1 MFTRKHYLLAMGNNY
16 GSNFLGNLTTV
27 WINTDTT
34 NVDPNARTFVQVEN
48 LSAFPS
54 FSESTTIS
62 TVETYDSTYTSKVA
76 GDSSYGDM
84 TIQVNY
90 VPGENAVLDSAV
102 DSQQL
107 VQVKVE
113 MLDEGSNDTTV
124 NYVLY
129 NGYLSSV
136 SDTSDMDQVVTRSYV
151 FTPENQVSA
160 GILDES
166 VVELYRGDWGVGSNG
181 NEFPSYQGRD
191 GNSFVKIAA
200 ANAPTGVD
208 MLGITNL
215 DGSNGTQLVMSKTGT
230 PVLNIRNFST
240 ASNGAWYKV
249 YTSAD
254 KPTLT
259 ELGAAAATDL
269 SNYVPIT
276 RTVNGKAL
284 TANITLVAADIS
296 DVYSKTYIDSN
307 VVPKVFQLN
316 GHALSGTALN
326 LVAADILDV
335 YSQTQVNNTFV
346 AKTVTVNGL
355 PLSSNI
361 TLTAS
366 QLTDMASL
374 AFSNSTYVPKTFLI
388 NNKPLSGTN
397 IQLVA
402 ADISDVYSRTESNGL
417 FALRITTIN
426 GYALNGNVTL
436 NYNDVGT
443 YSKAQID
450 AKDAAL
456 QAKIDTKVTITQDL
470 LTINNVED
478 TLELDMSDGKR
489 VFKATLT
496 AAVTQ
501 LSVINASGSNLNS
514 QTITMCLTQG
524 TGANKVSWPSN
535 VIWSYGREPV
545 LTFTQNSIDVI
556 QFLTVDGGS
565 TWYGSL
571 LMADLKE

>member
-1 MFTRKHYLLAMGNNY
+1 MAQT
-16 GSNFLGNLTTV
+16 FLGNLTTV

-54 FSESTTIS
+54 FSESTSVS

-84 TIQVNY
+84 TISVNY
-90 VPGENAVLDSAV
+90 ILGENAVLDSVV

-113 MLDEGSNDTTV
+113 MLDEGLNDTTV

-136 SDTSDMDQVVTRSYV
+136 ADTSDLDQVVTRSYV
-151 FTPENQVSA
+151 FTPESQVSA

-166 VVELYRGDWGVGSNG
+166 VVELYRCDWGVGSNG

-230 PVLNIRNFST
+230 PVLNFRNFST

-346 AKTVTVNGL
+346 AKTVTINGL

-361 TLTAS
+361 TLTAA

-374 AFSNSTYVPKTFLI
+374 AYSNSTYVPKTFLI

-426 GYALNGNVTL
+426 GYALNSNVTL

-450 AKDAAL
+450 AKDASL
-456 QAKIDTKVTITQDL
+456 QANIDTKVTITQDL

-496 AAVTQ
+496 APVTQ

-514 QTITMCLTQG
+514 QTITMLLTQG
-524 TGANKVSWPSN
+524 TGANKISWPSN
-535 VIWSYGREPV
+535 VKWSYGREPV
-545 LTFTQNSIDVI
+545 LTFTKDSIDVI
-556 QFLTVDGGS
+556 QFLSIDGGS

-571 LMADLKE
+571 LMADLQE

>member
-1 MFTRKHYLLAMGNNY
+1 MAQT
-16 GSNFLGNLTTV
+16 FLGNLTTV

-54 FSESTTIS
+54 FSESTSVS
-62 TVETYDSTYTSKVA
+62 TVETYNSTYTSKVA

-84 TIQVNY
+84 TISVNY
-90 VPGENAVLDSAV
+90 IPGENAVLDSVV

-151 FTPENQVSA
+151 FTPETQLSA

-215 DGSNGTQLVMSKTGT
+215 DGSNGTQLVMSKSGT
-230 PVLNIRNFST
+230 PVLNFRNFST

-361 TLTAS
+361 TLTAA

-374 AFSNSTYVPKTFLI
+374 AYSNSTYVPKTFLI

-426 GYALNGNVTL
+426 GYALNSNVTL

-456 QAKIDTKVTITQDL
+456 QANIDTKVTITQDL

-496 AAVTQ
+496 APVTQ

-514 QTITMCLTQG
+514 QTITMLLTQG
-524 TGANKVSWPSN
+524 TGANKISWPSN
-535 VIWSYGREPV
+535 VKWSYGREPV
-545 LTFTQNSIDVI
+545 LTFTKDSIDVI
-556 QFLTVDGGS
+556 QFLSVDGGS

-571 LMADLKE
+571 LMADLQE

>member
-1 MFTRKHYLLAMGNNY
+1 MAQT
-16 GSNFLGNLTTV
+16 FLGNLTTV

-62 TVETYDSTYTSKVA
+62 TVETYDSTFTSKVA

-84 TIQVNY
+84 TIEVNY
-90 VPGENAVLDSAV
+90 VPGENTVLDSVV

-113 MLDEGSNDTTV
+113 MLDEGTNDTSV
-124 NYVLY
+124 NYVMY

-151 FTPENQVSA
+151 FSPETQLSA

-166 VVELYRGDWGVGSNG
+166 VVPLNRGDWGVGSNG

-230 PVLNIRNFST
+230 PVLNFRNFST

-361 TLTAS
+361 KLTAE

-374 AFSNSTYVPKTFLI
+374 AYSNSTYVPKTFLI

-426 GYALNGNVTL
+426 GYALNSNVTL

-456 QAKIDTKVTITQDL
+456 QANIDTKVTITQDL

-496 AAVTQ
+496 APVTQ

-514 QTITMCLTQG
+514 QTITMLLTQG
-524 TGANKVSWPSN
+524 TGANKISWPSN
-535 VIWSYGREPV
+535 VKWSYGREPV
-545 LTFTQNSIDVI
+545 LTFTKDSIDVI
-556 QFLTVDGGS
+556 QFLSIDGGS

-571 LMADLKE
+571 LMADLQE

>member
-1 MFTRKHYLLAMGNNY
+1 MAQT
-16 GSNFLGNLTTV
+16 FLGNLTTV

-54 FSESTTIS
+54 FSESTSVS
-62 TVETYDSTYTSKVA
+62 TVETYNSTYTSKVA

-84 TIQVNY
+84 TIQVSY

-181 NEFPSYQGRD
+181 NEFPSYQGSD

-230 PVLNIRNFST
+230 PVLNFRNFST

-249 YTSAD
+249 YTSVD

-259 ELGAAAATDL
+259 ELGAAAASDL

-346 AKTVTVNGL
+346 AKTVAVNGL

-361 TLTAS
+361 TLTAA

-374 AFSNSTYVPKTFLI
+374 AHSNSTYVPKTFLI

-426 GYALNGNVTL
+426 GYALNSNVTL

-456 QAKIDTKVTITQDL
+456 QANIDTKVTITQDL

-501 LSVINASGSNLNS
+501 LSVINGSGSNLNS

-524 TGANKVSWPSN
+524 TGANKISWPSN

-571 LMADLKE
+571 LMADLQE

>member
-1 MFTRKHYLLAMGNNY
+1 MAQT
-16 GSNFLGNLTTV
+16 FLGNLTTV

-200 ANAPTGVD
+200 ANVPTGVD

-215 DGSNGTQLVMSKTGT
+215 DGSNGTQLVMNKTGT

-361 TLTAS
+361 TLTAT

-426 GYALNGNVTL
+426 GYALNSNVTL

-456 QAKIDTKVTITQDL
+456 QANIDTKVTITQDL

-524 TGANKVSWPSN
+524 TGANKISWPSN

-571 LMADLKE
+571 LMADLQE

>member
-1 MFTRKHYLLAMGNNY
+1 MAQT
-16 GSNFLGNLTTV
+16 FLGNLTTV

-54 FSESTTIS
+54 FSESTSVS

-215 DGSNGTQLVMSKTGT
+215 DGSNGTQLVMNKTGT

-361 TLTAS
+361 TLTAT

-426 GYALNGNVTL
+426 GYALNSNVTL

-456 QAKIDTKVTITQDL
+456 QANIDTKVTITQDL

-501 LSVINASGSNLNS
+501 LSVINGSGSNLNS

-524 TGANKVSWPSN
+524 TGANKISWPSN

-571 LMADLKE
+571 LMADLQE

>member
-1 MFTRKHYLLAMGNNY
+1 MAQT
-16 GSNFLGNLTTV
+16 FLGNLTTV
-27 WINTDTT
+27 WINTDIT

-54 FSESTTIS
+54 FSESTSVS

-84 TIQVNY
+84 TISVNY
-90 VPGENAVLDSAV
+90 IPGENAVLDSVV

-136 SDTSDMDQVVTRSYV
+136 ADTSDMDQVVTRSYV
-151 FTPENQVSA
+151 FTPESQVSA

-230 PVLNIRNFST
+230 PVLNFRNFST

-361 TLTAS
+361 TLTAA

-374 AFSNSTYVPKTFLI
+374 AYSNSTFVPKTFLI

-426 GYALNGNVTL
+426 GYALNSNITL

-456 QAKIDTKVTITQDL
+456 QANIDTKVTITQDL

-496 AAVTQ
+496 APVTQ

-514 QTITMCLTQG
+514 QTITMLLTQG
-524 TGANKVSWPSN
+524 TGANKISWPSN
-535 VIWSYGREPV
+535 VKWSYGREPV
-545 LTFTQNSIDVI
+545 LTFTKDSIDVI
-556 QFLTVDGGS
+556 QFLSIDGGS

-571 LMADLKE
+571 LMADLQE

>member
-1 MFTRKHYLLAMGNNY
+1 MAQT
-16 GSNFLGNLTTV
+16 FLGNLTTV

-426 GYALNGNVTL
+426 GYALNSNVTL

-443 YSKAQID
+443 YSKVQID

>member
-1 MFTRKHYLLAMGNNY
+1 MAQT
-16 GSNFLGNLTTV
+16 FLGNLTTV

-54 FSESTTIS
+54 FSESTSVS

-84 TIQVNY
+84 TISVNY
-90 VPGENAVLDSAV
+90 IPGENAVLDSVV

-151 FTPENQVSA
+151 FTPESQVSA

-230 PVLNIRNFST
+230 PVLNFRNFST

-361 TLTAS
+361 TLTAA

-374 AFSNSTYVPKTFLI
+374 AYSNSTFVPKTFLI

-426 GYALNGNVTL
+426 GYALNSNVTL

-456 QAKIDTKVTITQDL
+456 QANIDTKVTITQDL

-496 AAVTQ
+496 APVTQ

-514 QTITMCLTQG
+514 QTITMLLTQG
-524 TGANKVSWPSN
+524 TGANKISWPSN
-535 VIWSYGREPV
+535 VKWSYGREPV
-545 LTFTQNSIDVI
+545 LTFTKDSIDVI
-556 QFLTVDGGS
+556 QFLSVDGGS

-571 LMADLKE
+571 LMADLQE

>member
-1 MFTRKHYLLAMGNNY
+1 MAQT
-16 GSNFLGNLTTV
+16 FLGNLTTV

-54 FSESTTIS
+54 FSESTSVS
-62 TVETYDSTYTSKVA
+62 TVETYNSTYTSKVA

-84 TIQVNY
+84 TISVNY
-90 VPGENAVLDSAV
+90 IPGENAVLDSVV

-151 FTPENQVSA
+151 FTPESQVSA

-230 PVLNIRNFST
+230 PVLNFRNFST

-269 SNYVPIT
+269 SSYVPIT

-361 TLTAS
+361 TLTAA

-374 AFSNSTYVPKTFLI
+374 AYSNSTYVPKTFLI

-426 GYALNGNVTL
+426 GYALNSNVTL

-456 QAKIDTKVTITQDL
+456 QANIDTKVTITQDL

-496 AAVTQ
+496 APVTQ

-514 QTITMCLTQG
+514 QTITMLLTQG
-524 TGANKVSWPSN
+524 TGANKISWPSN
-535 VIWSYGREPV
+535 VKWSYGREPV
-545 LTFTQNSIDVI
+545 LTFTKDSIDVI
-556 QFLTVDGGS
+556 QFLSVDGGS

-571 LMADLKE
+571 LMADLQE

>member
-1 MFTRKHYLLAMGNNY
+1 MAQT
-16 GSNFLGNLTTV
+16 FLGNLTTV

-54 FSESTTIS
+54 FSESTSVS

-84 TIQVNY
+84 TISVNY
-90 VPGENAVLDSAV
+90 IPGENAVLDSVV

-151 FTPENQVSA
+151 FTPESQVSA

-230 PVLNIRNFST
+230 PVLNFRNFST

-361 TLTAS
+361 TLTAA

-374 AFSNSTYVPKTFLI
+374 AYSNSTYVPKTFLI

-426 GYALNGNVTL
+426 GYALNTNVTL

-456 QAKIDTKVTITQDL
+456 QANIDTKVTITQDL

-496 AAVTQ
+496 APVTQ

-514 QTITMCLTQG
+514 QTITMLLTQG
-524 TGANKVSWPSN
+524 TGANKISWPSN
-535 VIWSYGREPV
+535 VKWSYGREPV
-545 LTFTQNSIDVI
+545 LTFTKDSIDVI
-556 QFLTVDGGS
+556 QFLSIDGGS

-571 LMADLKE
+571 LMADLQE

>member
-1 MFTRKHYLLAMGNNY
+1 MAQT
-16 GSNFLGNLTTV
+16 FLGNQTTV

-54 FSESTTIS
+54 FSESTSVS

-84 TIQVNY
+84 TISVNY
-90 VPGENAVLDSAV
+90 IPGENAVLDSVV

-113 MLDEGSNDTTV
+113 MLDEGLNDTTV

-151 FTPENQVSA
+151 FTPESQVSA

-230 PVLNIRNFST
+230 PVLNFRNFST

-335 YSQTQVNNTFV
+335 YSQTQVDNTFV

-355 PLSSNI
+355 PLNSNI
-361 TLTAS
+361 TLTAA

-374 AFSNSTYVPKTFLI
+374 AYSNSTYVPKTFLI

-426 GYALNGNVTL
+426 GYALNSNVTL

-456 QAKIDTKVTITQDL
+456 QANIDTKVTITQDL

-496 AAVTQ
+496 ASVTQ

-514 QTITMCLTQG
+514 QTITMLLTQG
-524 TGANKVSWPSN
+524 TGANKISWPSN
-535 VIWSYGREPV
+535 VKWSYGREPV
-545 LTFTQNSIDVI
+545 LTFTKDSIDVI
-556 QFLTVDGGS
+556 QFLSIDGGS

-571 LMADLKE
+571 LMADLQE

>member
-1 MFTRKHYLLAMGNNY
+1 MAQT
-16 GSNFLGNLTTV
+16 FLGNLTTV

-54 FSESTTIS
+54 FSESTSVS

-84 TIQVNY
+84 TISVNY
-90 VPGENAVLDSAV
+90 IPGENAVLDSVV

-151 FTPENQVSA
+151 FTPESQVSA

-230 PVLNIRNFST
+230 PVLNFRNFST

-361 TLTAS
+361 TLTAA

-374 AFSNSTYVPKTFLI
+374 AYSNSTYVPKTFLI

-426 GYALNGNVTL
+426 GYALNSNITL

-456 QAKIDTKVTITQDL
+456 QANIDTKVTITQDL

-496 AAVTQ
+496 APVTQ

-514 QTITMCLTQG
+514 QTITMLLTQG
-524 TGANKVSWPSN
+524 TGANKISWPSN
-535 VIWSYGREPV
+535 VKWSYGREPV
-545 LTFTQNSIDVI
+545 LTFTKDSIDVI
-556 QFLTVDGGS
+556 QFLSIDGGS

-571 LMADLKE
+571 LMADLQE

>member
-1 MFTRKHYLLAMGNNY
+1 MAQT
-16 GSNFLGNLTTV
+16 FLGNLTTV

-54 FSESTTIS
+54 FSESTSVS
-62 TVETYDSTYTSKVA
+62 TVETYNSTYTSKVA

-84 TIQVNY
+84 TIQVSY

-200 ANAPTGVD
+200 TNAPTGVD

-215 DGSNGTQLVMSKTGT
+215 DGSNGTQLVMNKTGT

-361 TLTAS
+361 TLTAT

-426 GYALNGNVTL
+426 GYALNSNVTL

-456 QAKIDTKVTITQDL
+456 QANIDTKVTITQDL

-524 TGANKVSWPSN
+524 TGANKISWPSN

-571 LMADLKE
+571 LMADLQE

>member
-1 MFTRKHYLLAMGNNY
+1 MAQT
-16 GSNFLGNLTTV
+16 FLGNLTTV

-54 FSESTTIS
+54 FSESTSVS

-215 DGSNGTQLVMSKTGT
+215 DGSNGTQLVMNKTGT

-307 VVPKVFQLN
+307 IVPKLFQLN

-361 TLTAS
+361 TLTAT

-417 FALRITTIN
+417 FALRMTTIN
-426 GYALNGNVTL
+426 GYALNSNVTL

-456 QAKIDTKVTITQDL
+456 QANIDTKVTITQDL

-501 LSVINASGSNLNS
+501 LSVINGSGSNLNS

-524 TGANKVSWPSN
+524 TGANKISWPSN

-571 LMADLKE
+571 LMADLQE

>member
-1 MFTRKHYLLAMGNNY
+1 MAQT
-16 GSNFLGNLTTV
+16 FLGNLTTV
-27 WINTDTT
+27 WINIDTT

-54 FSESTTIS
+54 FSESTSVS

-151 FTPENQVSA
+151 FTPESQVSA

-200 ANAPTGVD
+200 TNAPTGVD

-215 DGSNGTQLVMSKTGT
+215 DGSNGTQLVMNKTGT

-307 VVPKVFQLN
+307 IVPKVFQLN

-361 TLTAS
+361 TLTAT

-426 GYALNGNVTL
+426 GYALNSNVTL

-456 QAKIDTKVTITQDL
+456 QANIDTKVTITQDL

-501 LSVINASGSNLNS
+501 LSVINGSGSNLNS

-524 TGANKVSWPSN
+524 TGANKISWPSN

-571 LMADLKE
+571 LMADLQE

>member
-1 MFTRKHYLLAMGNNY
+1 MAQT
-16 GSNFLGNLTTV
+16 FLGNLTTV

-34 NVDPNARTFVQVEN
+34 NVDPNARAFVQVEN

-90 VPGENAVLDSAV
+90 VPGENTVLDSAV

-181 NEFPSYQGRD
+181 NEFPSYQGSD

-208 MLGITNL
+208 MLGISNL
-215 DGSNGTQLVMSKTGT
+215 DGSNGTQLVMNKAGT

-259 ELGAAAATDL
+259 ELGAAAASDL

-346 AKTVTVNGL
+346 AKTVAVNGL

-361 TLTAS
+361 TLTAA

-374 AFSNSTYVPKTFLI
+374 AHSNSTYVPKTFLI

-426 GYALNGNVTL
+426 GYALNSNVTL

-456 QAKIDTKVTITQDL
+456 QANIDTKVTITQDL

-489 VFKATLT
+489 VFKAALT

-524 TGANKVSWPSN
+524 TGANKISWPSN

-571 LMADLKE
+571 LMADLQE

>member
-1 MFTRKHYLLAMGNNY
+1 
-16 GSNFLGNLTTV
+16 
-27 WINTDTT
+27 
-34 NVDPNARTFVQVEN
+34 
-48 LSAFPS
+48 
-54 FSESTTIS
+54 
-62 TVETYDSTYTSKVA
+62 
-76 GDSSYGDM
+76 M

-215 DGSNGTQLVMSKTGT
+215 DGSNGTQLVMNKTGT

-307 VVPKVFQLN
+307 IVPKLFQLN

-335 YSQTQVNNTFV
+335 YSQTQVNNTVV

-361 TLTAS
+361 TLTAT

-417 FALRITTIN
+417 FALRMTTIN
-426 GYALNGNVTL
+426 GYALNSNVTL

-456 QAKIDTKVTITQDL
+456 QANIDTKVTITQDL

-501 LSVINASGSNLNS
+501 LSVINGSGSNLNS

-524 TGANKVSWPSN
+524 TGANKISWPSN

-565 TWYGSL
+565 NLGTALTEWRIYKNDKKTKYQQCST
-571 LMADLKE
+571 DD

>member
-1 MFTRKHYLLAMGNNY
+1 MAQT
-16 GSNFLGNLTTV
+16 FLGNLTTV

-54 FSESTTIS
+54 FSESTSVS

-84 TIQVNY
+84 TISVNY
-90 VPGENAVLDSAV
+90 IPGENAVLDSVV

-151 FTPENQVSA
+151 FTPESQVSA

-215 DGSNGTQLVMSKTGT
+215 DGSNGTQLVMSKNGT
-230 PVLNIRNFST
+230 PVLNFRNFST

-361 TLTAS
+361 TLTAA

-374 AFSNSTYVPKTFLI
+374 AYSNSAYVPKTFLI

-426 GYALNGNVTL
+426 GYALNSNITL

-456 QAKIDTKVTITQDL
+456 QANIDTKVTITQDL

-496 AAVTQ
+496 APVTQ

-514 QTITMCLTQG
+514 QTITMLLTQG
-524 TGANKVSWPSN
+524 TGANKISWPSN
-535 VIWSYGREPV
+535 VKWSYGREPV
-545 LTFTQNSIDVI
+545 LTFTKDSIDVI
-556 QFLTVDGGS
+556 QFLSVDGGS

-571 LMADLKE
+571 LMADLHE

>member
-1 MFTRKHYLLAMGNNY
+1 MAQT
-16 GSNFLGNLTTV
+16 FLGNLTTV

-34 NVDPNARTFVQVEN
+34 NVDPNARAFVQVEN

-151 FTPENQVSA
+151 FTPESQVSA

-208 MLGITNL
+208 MLGISNL
-215 DGSNGTQLVMSKTGT
+215 DGSNGTQLVMNKAGT

-361 TLTAS
+361 TLTAA

-426 GYALNGNVTL
+426 GYALNSNVTL

-456 QAKIDTKVTITQDL
+456 QANIDTKVTITQDL

-524 TGANKVSWPSN
+524 TGANKISWPSN

-571 LMADLKE
+571 LMADLQE

>member
-1 MFTRKHYLLAMGNNY
+1 MAQT
-16 GSNFLGNLTTV
+16 FLGNLTTV

-54 FSESTTIS
+54 FSESTSVS

-84 TIQVNY
+84 TIEVNY

-215 DGSNGTQLVMSKTGT
+215 DGSNGTQLVMNKAGT
-230 PVLNIRNFST
+230 PVLNIRNFSS

-269 SNYVPIT
+269 SNYVPII

-307 VVPKVFQLN
+307 AVPKVFQLN

-361 TLTAS
+361 TLTAA

-374 AFSNSTYVPKTFLI
+374 AYSNSTYVPKTFLI

-426 GYALNGNVTL
+426 GYALNSNVTL

-456 QAKIDTKVTITQDL
+456 QANIDTKVTITQDL

-524 TGANKVSWPSN
+524 TGANKISWPSN

-571 LMADLKE
+571 LMADLQE

>member
-1 MFTRKHYLLAMGNNY
+1 MAQT
-16 GSNFLGNLTTV
+16 FLGNLTTV

-54 FSESTTIS
+54 FSESTSVS

-84 TIQVNY
+84 TISVNY
-90 VPGENAVLDSAV
+90 IPGENAVLDSVV

-151 FTPENQVSA
+151 FTPESQVSA

-200 ANAPTGVD
+200 TNAPTGVD

-230 PVLNIRNFST
+230 PVLNFRNFST

-361 TLTAS
+361 TLTAA

-374 AFSNSTYVPKTFLI
+374 AYSNSTYVPKTFLI

-426 GYALNGNVTL
+426 GYALNSNVTL

-456 QAKIDTKVTITQDL
+456 QANIDTKVTITQDL

-496 AAVTQ
+496 APVTQ

-514 QTITMCLTQG
+514 QTITMLLTQG
-524 TGANKVSWPSN
+524 TGANKISWPSN
-535 VIWSYGREPV
+535 VKWSYGREPV
-545 LTFTQNSIDVI
+545 LTFTKDSIDVI
-556 QFLTVDGGS
+556 QFLSIDGGS

-571 LMADLKE
+571 LMADLQE

>member
-1 MFTRKHYLLAMGNNY
+1 MAQT
-16 GSNFLGNLTTV
+16 FLGNLTTV

-34 NVDPNARTFVQVEN
+34 NVDPNARTFIQVEN

-54 FSESTTIS
+54 FSESTSVS

-90 VPGENAVLDSAV
+90 VPGENTVLDSAV

-215 DGSNGTQLVMSKTGT
+215 DGSNGTQLVMNKTGT

-361 TLTAS
+361 TLTAA

-402 ADISDVYSRTESNGL
+402 ADISDVYSRIESNGL

-426 GYALNGNVTL
+426 GYALNSNVTL

-456 QAKIDTKVTITQDL
+456 QANIDTKVTITQDL

-524 TGANKVSWPSN
+524 TGANKISWPSN

-571 LMADLKE
+571 LMADLQE

>member
-1 MFTRKHYLLAMGNNY
+1 MAQT
-16 GSNFLGNLTTV
+16 FLGNLTTV

-34 NVDPNARTFVQVEN
+34 NVHPNARTFVQVEN

-54 FSESTTIS
+54 FSESTSVS

-90 VPGENAVLDSAV
+90 VPGENTVLDSAV

-200 ANAPTGVD
+200 ANTPTGVD

-215 DGSNGTQLVMSKTGT
+215 DGSNGTQLVMNKTGT
-230 PVLNIRNFST
+230 PVLNIRNFSS
-240 ASNGAWYKV
+240 ASNGAWYKI

-355 PLSSNI
+355 PLSNNI
-361 TLTAS
+361 TLTAA

-426 GYALNGNVTL
+426 GYALNSNVTL

-456 QAKIDTKVTITQDL
+456 QANIDTKVTITQDL

-524 TGANKVSWPSN
+524 TGANKISWPSN

-571 LMADLKE
+571 LMADLQE

>member
-1 MFTRKHYLLAMGNNY
+1 MAQT
-16 GSNFLGNLTTV
+16 FLGNLTTV

-54 FSESTTIS
+54 FSESTSVS

-215 DGSNGTQLVMSKTGT
+215 DGSNGTQLVMNKTGM

-307 VVPKVFQLN
+307 IVPKVFQLN

-361 TLTAS
+361 TLTAT

-426 GYALNGNVTL
+426 GYALNSNVTL

-456 QAKIDTKVTITQDL
+456 QANIDTKVTITQDL

-501 LSVINASGSNLNS
+501 LSVINGSGSNLNS

-524 TGANKVSWPSN
+524 TGANKISWPSN

-571 LMADLKE
+571 LMADLQE

>member
-1 MFTRKHYLLAMGNNY
+1 MAQT
-16 GSNFLGNLTTV
+16 FLGNLTTV

-54 FSESTTIS
+54 FSESTSVS

-84 TIQVNY
+84 TISVNY
-90 VPGENAVLDSAV
+90 IPSENAVLDSVV

-151 FTPENQVSA
+151 FTPESQVSA

-230 PVLNIRNFST
+230 PVLNFRNFST

-361 TLTAS
+361 TLTAA

-374 AFSNSTYVPKTFLI
+374 AYSNSTYVPKTFLI

-426 GYALNGNVTL
+426 GYALNSNVTL

-456 QAKIDTKVTITQDL
+456 QANIDTKVTITQDL

-496 AAVTQ
+496 APVTQ

-514 QTITMCLTQG
+514 QTITMLLTQG
-524 TGANKVSWPSN
+524 TGANKISWPSN
-535 VIWSYGREPV
+535 VKWSYGREPV
-545 LTFTQNSIDVI
+545 LTFTKDSIDVI
-556 QFLTVDGGS
+556 QFLSIDGGS

-571 LMADLKE
+571 LMADLQE

>member
-1 MFTRKHYLLAMGNNY
+1 MAQT
-16 GSNFLGNLTTV
+16 FLGNLTTV

-48 LSAFPS
+48 LSGFPS
-54 FSESTTIS
+54 FSESTSIS

-84 TIQVNY
+84 TIEVNY

-151 FTPENQVSA
+151 FTPENQISA

-215 DGSNGTQLVMSKTGT
+215 DGSNGTQLVMNKTGT

-240 ASNGAWYKV
+240 ASNGAWYKI

-361 TLTAS
+361 TLTAA

-426 GYALNGNVTL
+426 GYALNSNVTL

-456 QAKIDTKVTITQDL
+456 QANIDTKVTITQDL

-524 TGANKVSWPSN
+524 TGANKISWPSN

>member
-1 MFTRKHYLLAMGNNY
+1 MAQT
-16 GSNFLGNLTTV
+16 FLGNLTTV

-54 FSESTTIS
+54 FSESTSVS
-62 TVETYDSTYTSKVA
+62 TVETYNSTYTSKVA

-84 TIQVNY
+84 TISVNY
-90 VPGENAVLDSAV
+90 IPGENAVLDSVV

-151 FTPENQVSA
+151 FTPESQVSA

-230 PVLNIRNFST
+230 PVLNFRNFST

-361 TLTAS
+361 TLTAA

-374 AFSNSTYVPKTFLI
+374 AYSNSTYVPKTFLI

-426 GYALNGNVTL
+426 GYALNSNVTL

-456 QAKIDTKVTITQDL
+456 QANIDTKVTITQDL

-478 TLELDMSDGKR
+478 TLELDMSDDKR

-496 AAVTQ
+496 APVTQ

-514 QTITMCLTQG
+514 QTITMLLTQG
-524 TGANKVSWPSN
+524 TGANKISWPSN
-535 VIWSYGREPV
+535 VKWSYGREPV
-545 LTFTQNSIDVI
+545 LTFTKDSIDVI
-556 QFLTVDGGS
+556 QFLSIDGGS

-571 LMADLKE
+571 LMADLQE

>member
-1 MFTRKHYLLAMGNNY
+1 MAQT
-16 GSNFLGNLTTV
+16 FLGNLTTV

-54 FSESTTIS
+54 FSESTSVS

-215 DGSNGTQLVMSKTGT
+215 DGSNGTQLVMNKTGT

-307 VVPKVFQLN
+307 IVPKVFQLN

-346 AKTVTVNGL
+346 AKAVTVNGL

-361 TLTAS
+361 TLTAT

-426 GYALNGNVTL
+426 GYALNSNVTL

-456 QAKIDTKVTITQDL
+456 QANIDTKVTITQDL

-501 LSVINASGSNLNS
+501 LSVINGSGSNLNS

-524 TGANKVSWPSN
+524 TGANKISWPSN

-571 LMADLKE
+571 LMADLQE

>member
-1 MFTRKHYLLAMGNNY
+1 MAQT
-16 GSNFLGNLTTV
+16 FLGNLTTV

-84 TIQVNY
+84 TIKVNY

-215 DGSNGTQLVMSKTGT
+215 DGSNGTQLVMNKTGT

-307 VVPKVFQLN
+307 IVPKVFQLN

-361 TLTAS
+361 TLTAT

-426 GYALNGNVTL
+426 GYALNSNVTL

-456 QAKIDTKVTITQDL
+456 QANIDTKVTITQDL

-524 TGANKVSWPSN
+524 TGANKISWPSN

-571 LMADLKE
+571 LMADLQE

>member
-1 MFTRKHYLLAMGNNY
+1 MAQI
-16 GSNFLGNLTTV
+16 FLGNLTTV

-54 FSESTTIS
+54 FSESSSVS

-84 TIQVNY
+84 TISVNY
-90 VPGENAVLDSAV
+90 IPGENAVLDSVV

-151 FTPENQVSA
+151 FTPESQVSA

-230 PVLNIRNFST
+230 PVLNFRNFST

-335 YSQTQVNNTFV
+335 YSQTQANNTFV

-361 TLTAS
+361 TLTAA

-374 AFSNSTYVPKTFLI
+374 AYSNSTYVPKTFLI

-402 ADISDVYSRTESNGL
+402 ADIIDVYSRTESNGL

-426 GYALNGNVTL
+426 GYALNSNVTL

-456 QAKIDTKVTITQDL
+456 QANIDTKVTITQDL

-496 AAVTQ
+496 APVTQ

-514 QTITMCLTQG
+514 QTITMLLTQG
-524 TGANKVSWPSN
+524 TGANKISWPSN
-535 VIWSYGREPV
+535 VKWSYGREPV
-545 LTFTQNSIDVI
+545 LTFTKDSIDVI
-556 QFLTVDGGS
+556 QFLSIDGGS

-571 LMADLKE
+571 LMADLQE

>member
-1 MFTRKHYLLAMGNNY
+1 MAQT
-16 GSNFLGNLTTV
+16 FLGNLTTV

-54 FSESTTIS
+54 FSESTSVS
-62 TVETYDSTYTSKVA
+62 TVETYNSTYTSKVA

-84 TIQVNY
+84 TISVNY
-90 VPGENAVLDSAV
+90 IPGENAVLDSVV

-151 FTPENQVSA
+151 FTPESQVSA

-230 PVLNIRNFST
+230 PVLNFRNFST

-361 TLTAS
+361 TLTAA

-374 AFSNSTYVPKTFLI
+374 AYSNSTYVPKTFLI

-397 IQLVA
+397 IQLAA

-417 FALRITTIN
+417 FVLRITTIN
-426 GYALNGNVTL
+426 GYALNSNVTL

-456 QAKIDTKVTITQDL
+456 QANIDTKVTITQDL

-496 AAVTQ
+496 APVTQ

-514 QTITMCLTQG
+514 QTITMLLTQG
-524 TGANKVSWPSN
+524 TGANKISWPSN
-535 VIWSYGREPV
+535 VKWSYGREPV
-545 LTFTQNSIDVI
+545 LTFTKDSIDVI
-556 QFLTVDGGS
+556 QFLSVDGGS

-571 LMADLKE
+571 LMADLQE

>member
-1 MFTRKHYLLAMGNNY
+1 MAQT
-16 GSNFLGNLTTV
+16 FLGNLTTV

-54 FSESTTIS
+54 FSESTSVS

-84 TIQVNY
+84 TISVNY
-90 VPGENAVLDSAV
+90 IPGENAVLDYVV

-151 FTPENQVSA
+151 FTPESQVSA

-230 PVLNIRNFST
+230 PVLNFRNFST

-335 YSQTQVNNTFV
+335 YSQTQANNTFV

-361 TLTAS
+361 TLTAA

-374 AFSNSTYVPKTFLI
+374 AYSNSTYVPKTFLI

-426 GYALNGNVTL
+426 GYALNSNVTL

-456 QAKIDTKVTITQDL
+456 QANIDTKVTITQDL

-496 AAVTQ
+496 APVTQ

-514 QTITMCLTQG
+514 QTITMLLTQG
-524 TGANKVSWPSN
+524 TGANKISWPSN
-535 VIWSYGREPV
+535 VKWSYGREPV
-545 LTFTQNSIDVI
+545 LTFTKDSIDVI
-556 QFLTVDGGS
+556 QFLSIDGGS
-565 TWYGSL
+565 IWYGSL
-571 LMADLKE
+571 LMADLQE

>member
-1 MFTRKHYLLAMGNNY
+1 MAQT
-16 GSNFLGNLTTV
+16 FLGNLTTV

-54 FSESTTIS
+54 FSESTSVS

-84 TIQVNY
+84 TNEVNY
-90 VPGENAVLDSAV
+90 VPGENAVLDSVV

-151 FTPENQVSA
+151 FTPESQVSA

-208 MLGITNL
+208 MLGISNL
-215 DGSNGTQLVMSKTGT
+215 DGSNGTQLVMNKAGT

-316 GHALSGTALN
+316 GHALSGTAFN

-361 TLTAS
+361 TLTAA

-426 GYALNGNVTL
+426 GYAINSNVTL

-450 AKDAAL
+450 AKDTAL
-456 QAKIDTKVTITQDL
+456 QANIDTKVTITQDL

-496 AAVTQ
+496 AALTQ

-524 TGANKVSWPSN
+524 TGANKISWPSN

-571 LMADLKE
+571 LMADLRE

>member
-1 MFTRKHYLLAMGNNY
+1 MAQT
-16 GSNFLGNLTTV
+16 FLGNLTTV

-54 FSESTTIS
+54 FSESTSVS
-62 TVETYDSTYTSKVA
+62 TVETFNSTYTSKVA

-166 VVELYRGDWGVGSNG
+166 VIELYRGDWGVGSNG

-215 DGSNGTQLVMSKTGT
+215 DGSNGTQLVMNKTGT
-230 PVLNIRNFST
+230 PVLNIRNFSS
-240 ASNGAWYKV
+240 ASNGAWYKI

-361 TLTAS
+361 TLTAA

-426 GYALNGNVTL
+426 GYALNSNVTL

-456 QAKIDTKVTITQDL
+456 QANIDTKVTITQDL

-524 TGANKVSWPSN
+524 TGANKISWPSN

-571 LMADLKE
+571 LMADLQE

>member
-1 MFTRKHYLLAMGNNY
+1 MAQT
-16 GSNFLGNLTTV
+16 FLGNLTTV

-54 FSESTTIS
+54 FSESTSVS

-90 VPGENAVLDSAV
+90 VPGENTVLDSAV

-215 DGSNGTQLVMSKTGT
+215 DGSNGTQLVMNKTGT
-230 PVLNIRNFST
+230 PVLNIRNFSS
-240 ASNGAWYKV
+240 ASNGAWYKI

-355 PLSSNI
+355 PLSNNI
-361 TLTAS
+361 TLTAA

-426 GYALNGNVTL
+426 GYALNSNVTL

-456 QAKIDTKVTITQDL
+456 QANIDTKVTITQDL

-501 LSVINASGSNLNS
+501 LSVINVSGSNLNS

-524 TGANKVSWPSN
+524 TGANKISWPSN

-571 LMADLKE
+571 LMADLQE

>member
-1 MFTRKHYLLAMGNNY
+1 MAQT
-16 GSNFLGNLTTV
+16 FLGNLTTV

-34 NVDPNARTFVQVEN
+34 NVDPNARTFVQVQN

-136 SDTSDMDQVVTRSYV
+136 SDTSDMDQVVTRSYL

-361 TLTAS
+361 TLTAA
-366 QLTDMASL
+366 QLTDIASL
-374 AFSNSTYVPKTFLI
+374 AYSNSTYVPKTFLI

-402 ADISDVYSRTESNGL
+402 ADISDVYSRIESNGL

-426 GYALNGNVTL
+426 GYALNSNVTL

-456 QAKIDTKVTITQDL
+456 QANIDTKVTITQDL

-496 AAVTQ
+496 APVTQ

-514 QTITMCLTQG
+514 QTITMLLTQG
-524 TGANKVSWPSN
+524 TGANKISWPSN
-535 VIWSYGREPV
+535 VKWSYGREPV
-545 LTFTQNSIDVI
+545 LTFTKDSIDVI
-556 QFLTVDGGS
+556 QFLSVDGGS

-571 LMADLKE
+571 LMADLQE

>member
-1 MFTRKHYLLAMGNNY
+1 MAQT
-16 GSNFLGNLTTV
+16 FLGNLTTV

-102 DSQQL
+102 GSQQL

-151 FTPENQVSA
+151 FTPESQVSA

-200 ANAPTGVD
+200 TNAPTGVD

-215 DGSNGTQLVMSKTGT
+215 DGSNGTQLVMNKTGT

-361 TLTAS
+361 TLTAT

-402 ADISDVYSRTESNGL
+402 ADISDVYSRIESNGL

-426 GYALNGNVTL
+426 GYALNSNVTL

-456 QAKIDTKVTITQDL
+456 QANIDTKVTITQDL

-524 TGANKVSWPSN
+524 TGANKISWPSN

-571 LMADLKE
+571 LMADLQE